1 MPEERCAFCGELI
14 EGEPVRQGNLVYCS
28 EACAFE
34 ATRSKDCG
42 GRSDSTISHPV
53 VTPTSKPGSLPQ

>member
-1 MPEERCAFCGELI
+1 MSQMRCDYCGDPI
-14 EGEPVRQGNLVYCS
+14 EGEPVRRGDRVYCS

-42 GRSDSTISHPV
+42 GRSDSTISPRV
-53 VTPTSKPGSLPQ
+53 VEPAKR

>member
-1 MPEERCAFCGELI
+1 MADRQICDHCHEEFQ
-14 EGEPVRQGNLVYCS
+14 GEPVRRGERCYCC

-42 GRSDSTISHPV
+42 GRADTSMSQSNTEV
-53 VTPTSKPGSLPQ
+53 V

>member
-1 MPEERCAFCGELI
+1 MSQVRCDHCGELI
-14 EGEPVRQGNLVYCS
+14 EGEPVRRGERVYCS

-42 GRSDSTISHPV
+42 GRGDSHLSPRIVEPV
-53 VTPTSKPGSLPQ
+53 KR

>member
-1 MPEERCAFCGELI
+1 MAEMRCDHCGEPI
-14 EGEPVRQGNLVYCS
+14 EGEAVQRGGRVYCS

-42 GRSDSTISHPV
+42 GRSDSTIPHKV
-53 VTPTSKPGSLPQ
+53 VEPAERPLAG

>member
-1 MPEERCAFCGELI
+1 MGQVRCDYCGDPI
-14 EGEPVRQGNLVYCS
+14 EGEPVRRGDRVYCS

-42 GRSDSTISHPV
+42 GRSDSNISPRV
-53 VTPTSKPGSLPQ
+53 VEPAKR